1 MEIPISGIATHW
13 TAKRHRARLDYFIR
27 ILKEHADDEDQRSLL
42 ERLTVHADWGRSQNV
57 MYNLESLTSL
67 RGIQDVDI
75 KGNYLPTWYSK
86 CLQLCVQGKGGNLL
100 SIDYPLLLKR
110 KLKKSNLP
118 RRQKTYIKV
127 WETTKLWHDPV
138 L

>member
-27 ILKEHADDEDQRSLL
+27 ILKEHADDENQRSLL

-57 MYNLESLTSL
+57 MYNLESLASL

-75 KGNYLPTWYSK
+75 KGIYLPTWYVNTGYK
-86 CLQLCVQGKGGNLL
+86 PYVKDTC
-100 SIDYPLLLKR
+100 
-110 KLKKSNLP
+110 
-118 RRQKTYIKV
+118 
-127 WETTKLWHDPV
+127 
-138 L
+138 